1 MSIPFIDLKTQYRR
15 VAAEVE
21 NGIQAVL
28 QSGAYINGPEV
39 ARLEERLAGYCGT
52 RYAVGCASGTDALMM
67 ALMALGVGPGD
78 AVFCPPFTFMATAE
92 VVALLGAT
100 PVFVD
105 VDPTTY
111 NMDPA
116 QLDKAVRAVRKAD
129 ASLYPLPLQATGTA
143 GPLTPKAVIPV
154 DLFGLLA
161 DYAAI
166 LPVAAEHGLFVIEDA
181 AQAFGAT
188 SEYSGAT
195 RRACSFGQIACT
207 SFFPA
212 KPLGCYGDGGM
223 CFTDDPELLELLRSI
238 RVHGQGA
245 DKYQNVR
252 LGITGRLDTMQ
263 AAVLLAKF
271 EIFEDEVRLRQEVA
285 ARYAELLG
293 GLPGLT
299 LPVVPGGNV
308 SVYAQYSIQAQ
319 SGAQRQELLERLGKA
334 SVPSSIYYPV
344 PLHLQPA
351 FANLG
356 YKPGAMPVSEAVAG
370 RIFSIP
376 MHPYLTAEAQQ
387 EIAKALAG

>member
-1 MSIPFIDLKTQYRR
+1 MSIPFIDLKTQYAR
-15 VAAEVE
+15 VAPQVE
-21 NGIQAVL
+21 QGLRAVL
-28 QSGAYINGPEV
+28 ESGAFINGPDV
-39 ARLEERLAGYCGT
+39 TRLEKRLAEYCGT

-67 ALMALGVGPGD
+67 ALMALGVGPGH
-78 AVFCPPFTFMATAE
+78 AVFCPTFTFMATAE

-105 VDPTTY
+105 IDPVSC
-111 NMDPA
+111 NMDA
-116 QLDKAVRAVRKAD
+116 AELEKAICAVEQNN
-129 ASLYPLPLQATGTA
+129 ASLYPLPKHAGT
-143 GPLTPKAVIPV
+143 LTPKAVIPV

-161 DYAAI
+161 DYQGILATAA
-166 LPVAAEHGLFVIEDA
+166 AHGLYVVQDA

-188 SEYSGAT
+188 LELDGAT

-223 CFTDDPELLELLRSI
+223 CFTDDAELLELLQSI

-263 AAVLLAKF
+263 AAILLAKMD
-271 EIFEDEVRLRQEVA
+271 IFEDEVRLRQDVA
-285 ARYAELLG
+285 RRYAELLAAV
-293 GLPGLT
+293 PGLT
-299 LPVVPGGNV
+299 LPQVPQGRV
-308 SVYAQYSIQAQ
+308 SVYAQYCIQAR
-319 SGAQRQELLERLGKA
+319 SGEHRAELLAKLTKA
-334 SVPSSIYYPV
+334 GVPTSIYYPV

-351 FANLG
+351 YANLG
-356 YKPGAMPVSEAVAG
+356 YAAGDMPHSEAVAG

-376 MHPYLTAEAQQ
+376 MHPYLTAEVQAQIAAAMQ
-387 EIAKALAG
+387 E